1 MRIENSPARRWLP
14 VLAAGSLVT
23 LVVPLAG
30 CGDSSLARTFGLTRD
45 APDEF
50 AVTTQ
55 APLSMPPDF
64 NLRPPRPGVL
74 RPQQRPEREQAEEAL
89 VPQLALTG
97 SGTGG
102 AVSRGQSALLDE
114 SGPAVRGDVRQQ
126 VDQDAKLEQANASFL
141 DRVLTWRKTDTR
153 NLEVDPE
160 KENQRLRQNAAL
172 GQANTSGVT
181 PTIAPKRES
190 WFQKLFN
197 WF

>member
-1 MRIENSPARRWLP
+1 MIRLGSPVRALQAI
-14 VLAAGSLVT
+14 VALGFAFALS
-23 LVVPLAG
+23 G
-30 CGDSSLARTFGLTRD
+30 CGESGLARTFGLTRD

-74 RPQQRPEREQAEEAL
+74 RPQQRSEREQAEEAL

-97 SGTGG
+97 PQTN
-102 AVSRGQSALLDE
+102 APTRGQAALLQE
-114 SGPAVRGDVRQQ
+114 SGPVVAPDIRQQ
-126 VDQDAKLEQANASFL
+126 VDRDAKLEVASASFL

-153 NLEVDPE
+153 NIAVDPTL
-160 KENQRLRQNAAL
+160 ENQRIRQATAL
-172 GQANTSGVT
+172 GQSPTTGVT
-181 PTIAPKRES
+181 PTIAPRRES
-190 WFQKLFN
+190 WFQRLFS

>member
-1 MRIENSPARRWLP
+1 MRINTHSARRWLP

-23 LVVPLAG
+23 LTG
-30 CGDSSLARTFGLTRD
+30 CGESNLARTFGLTRD

-50 AVTTQ
+50 MVTTQ

-64 NLRPPRPGVL
+64 NLRPPRPGVV

-97 SGTGG
+97 PVTG
-102 AVSRGQSALLDE
+102 APSRGQAALLDE
-114 SGPAVRGDVRQQ
+114 SGPAVPSDVRQL
-126 VDQDAKLEQANASFL
+126 VDQDAKLEQASDGFL
-141 DRVLTWRKTDTR
+141 DRVLTWRKDDTR

-172 GQANTSGVT
+172 GQSNADGVT
-181 PTIAPKRES
+181 PTIKPKRET
-190 WFQKLFN
+190 WFQKMFGWL
-197 WF
+197 

>member
-1 MRIENSPARRWLP
+1 MRTDIFPARRWLP
-14 VLAAGSLVT
+14 FLAVGSLIT
-23 LVVPLAG
+23 LAG
-30 CGDSSLARTFGLTRD
+30 CGESSLARTFGLTRD

-97 SGTGG
+97 PGG
-102 AVSRGQSALLDE
+102 GGGSSRGQAALLDDA
-114 SGPAVRGDVRQQ
+114 GPRASADVRQL
-126 VDQDAKLEQANASFL
+126 VDQDAQLEQASAGFL
-141 DRVLTWRKTDTR
+141 DRVLTWRKPDTR
-153 NLEVDPE
+153 NLQVDPE
-160 KENQRLRQNAAL
+160 KETQRIRQNTAL
-172 GQANTSGVT
+172 GQPSAAGVT

-190 WFQKLFN
+190 WFSKLFN
-197 WF
+197 WM

>member
-1 MRIENSPARRWLP
+1 MRTDIFPARHWLP
-14 VLAAGSLVT
+14 VLAVGSLVT
-23 LVVPLAG
+23 LAG
-30 CGDSSLARTFGLTRD
+30 CGESSLARTFGLTRD

-97 SGTGG
+97 TGGAG
-102 AVSRGQSALLDE
+102 AVSRGQAALLDDA
-114 SGPAVRGDVRQQ
+114 GPRAAADVRQQ
-126 VDQDAKLEQANASFL
+126 VDQDAQLEQASAGFL

-160 KENQRLRQNAAL
+160 RETQRIRQNTAL
-172 GQANTSGVT
+172 GQPTESGVT

-190 WFQKLFN
+190 WFKKLFN
-197 WF
+197 WL